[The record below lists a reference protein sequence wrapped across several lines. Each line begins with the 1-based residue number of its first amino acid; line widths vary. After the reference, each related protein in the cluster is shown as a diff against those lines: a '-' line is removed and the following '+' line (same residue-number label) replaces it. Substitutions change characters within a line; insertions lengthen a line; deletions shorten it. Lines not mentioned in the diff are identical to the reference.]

1 MTNLHAHG
9 NSGLRMDAS
18 GGRGAV
24 LTHDVGASDITV
36 TRRAYL
42 FISYRVIRGEREL
55 VGQTRL
61 ADILVNSGLSTSRSQ
76 DFENRFRR
84 A

>member
-1 MTNLHAHG
+1 MMILHAHCH
-9 NSGLRMDAS
+9 SALRIDAS
-18 GGRGAV
+18 GGRGGV
-24 LTHDVGASDITV
+24 LAHDVGASDIVV
-36 TRRAYL
+36 TRRAYP